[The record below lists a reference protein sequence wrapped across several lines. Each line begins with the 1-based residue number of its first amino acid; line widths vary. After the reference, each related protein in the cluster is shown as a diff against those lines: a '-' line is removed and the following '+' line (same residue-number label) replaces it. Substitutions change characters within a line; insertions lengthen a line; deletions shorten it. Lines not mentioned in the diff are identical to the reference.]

1 MLKSIKNFFI
11 KLLDDLLP
19 PRNNFSIVKKLDENT
34 IRNLPKAP
42 PVENNEWIYP
52 LFHYKDPRVKA
63 IIWELKYKENTKPL
77 EYLSKL
83 IYEEI
88 IAIISDITIFNNN
101 AEFLLI
107 PIPITQERRIER
119 GYNQSEYIAKAI
131 LENDLQHFLIY
142 APQWLLKTKETLRQ
156 SHSQSKEERVQNL
169 IGCFSASEKVDGK
182 YIILIDDVVTTGST
196 LTEARKTLIM
206 AGARDVMAFT
216 IAH

>member
-42 PVENNEWIYP
+42 SVENNEWIYP

-77 EYLSKL
+77 EYISKL

-169 IGCFSASEKVDGK
+169 IGCFSANEKVDGK